1 MSAQSRIVDAARR
14 LAVERGGLDV
24 VTVDQIATAAGVAK
38 ATVYRHFRG
47 KAALAAHL
55 GLQAVDEDTRT
66 RLLEATASGISTHGL
81 NLLTVERVAAD
92 AGVSPATVYWHF
104 GSKEELIVETLRHA
118 VPLGLSE
125 QMANSLDGPPAEVLP
140 RLMRAVV
147 KVFQERADLVPQVM
161 LEAGRQPRLAAIV
174 FERVTMPIWSN
185 VARYMAEQT
194 RRGRFTAGDPMARV
208 FALVGPLM
216 AMLLARRIFG
226 ERAPVQPEQAVDEI
240 VSIFLQGV
248 SVE

>member
-1 MSAQSRIVDAARR
+1 MPVAASA
-14 LAVERGGLDV
+14 LAVQHRGLDG
-24 VTVDQIATAAGVAK
+24 VTMDQIATAAGVAK

-47 KAALAAHL
+47 KAALAAYL
-55 GLQAVDEDTRT
+55 GLPATDDDTRT
-66 RLLEATASGISTHGL
+66 RLLEATALGISTRGL

-125 QMANSLDGPPAEVLP
+125 QLADSLDGPPAEVLP

-147 KVFQERADLVPQVM
+147 KVFQERVDLIPQVM

-174 FERVTMPIWSN
+174 FERITMPIWGN
-185 VARYMAEQT
+185 VARYMAEQA

-226 ERAPVQPEQAVDEI
+226 ERAPVQPEQAIDEI
-240 VSIFLQGV
+240 VSIFLKGV